1 MRVSTRIRNGKPI
14 GLRGLSWETRL
25 KSSLAKEIEN
35 EGIRPEKARQS
46 GKRKKSRGPT
56 TPEGKQRSSHNA
68 VQHGFSARTLIFES
82 DEEQGRYDQ
91 LLAELRNGSKST
103 STLQDFMLQQIVAGQ
118 ILSER
123 AQRWISQEMINRNSA
138 AVAPMLDALIEK
150 TEALQI
156 PLPGLTS
163 ASESGG
169 NISSGWLP
177 WTLGD
182 LELNLVGGEQTAEQ
196 SQQASDRGGR
206 SHTEKEAKREG
217 TGTTQRYELRL
228 RLADNLER
236 LRRYDS
242 AIKRD
247 LYRAIEVWQKLNK

>member
-1 MRVSTRIRNGKPI
+1 MKVSDRKRRANQENG
-14 GLRGLSWETRL
+14 T
-25 KSSLAKEIEN
+25 KS
-35 EGIRPEKARQS
+35 Q
-46 GKRKKSRGPT
+46 GPT

-68 VQHGFSARTLIFES
+68 VQHGFSARTLFFES
-82 DEEQGRYDQ
+82 EEEQARYEQ
-91 LLAELRNGSKST
+91 LLADLRNESKST
-103 STLQDFMLQQIVAGQ
+103 NKLQDFMLQQIVAGQ

-123 AQRWISQEMINRNSA
+123 SQRWTSREMTNRNST
-138 AVAPMLDALIEK
+138 AVAALLDTLMGK
-150 TEALQI
+150 TKALQV

-169 NISSGWLP
+169 NAGGGWLP

-182 LELNLVGGEQTAEQ
+182 LELNLVGGEQTTEQ
-196 SQQASDRGGR
+196 SQQTSSGAGR
-206 SHTEKEAKREG
+206 VHSESAAKREG
-217 TGTTQRYELRL
+217 SGSTQRYELRL

-247 LYRAIEVWQKLNK
+247 LYRAIEVWQRLNK